1 MSTINSASQY
11 NAFPIDTQ
19 DQISTLNNE
28 DPKDTSNIQS
38 SDSTSDSPSTETT
51 LSPQT
56 NYSSIGSD
64 FFAQTQRAKLLNFP
78 TNGKQESFK
87 NQSFL
92 EPKAQESPAN
102 FSNSKVA
109 NENMFGQM
117 MKASIQSKPISKIDS
132 PSPSSVPNIDVVIAF
147 PNDGEPITAE
157 RVSRRFVQEYVGGG
171 DLFPDEVDKVQKLS
185 DFSIK
190 ANDQT
195 VQSQIQTVNGQRVLK
210 VSINNED
217 KTKLLEAK
225 KQVLGERETV
235 EKIFQ
240 EVRSQNEIEGASKGL
255 LTGVYDSGKQAY
267 DLVAHPVDSAT
278 NLARIVANPVETTK
292 QLKQAFGEKYDEF
305 VAAPPA
311 RKAEMLAYLPGQ
323 ALGNILLGKGVGVI
337 AKTTPVTKATSA
349 VGNAIAETKL
359 GQSAIKVADS
369 VSNVKAV
376 VKEEALKRVSIVLD
390 AVVKNPKAVT
400 STITTIFDNKV
411 PTTKIASKAVPD
423 SAEVLSNKV
432 PTAKPVTELVTDSTE
447 VLPDNIATNNKLP
460 NTSKNPTPTTDSAE
474 VLPDNVTTNNNPS
487 NTSKSPTSVSSSYD
501 PAKRTDIELQQDLDP
516 SLKTGESSTQATKRV
531 EAAQSEIMARR
542 PYDQLQA
549 DRYPKLQPGESVVDM
564 QRRISAAETEI
575 LRRAP
580 SIREGLGEAPRK
592 IDIIKEDPINQ
603 VSKAHTLERHSANIP
618 LKRDPNIKTIE
629 GRIYGDIGW
638 SKAENSSFKWKSDSI
653 MNKTVNEYVQQ
664 NWEQIKYDL
673 AINGKHSANF
683 NVNKAIGEGFFNPNQ
698 GTTGARTSAF
708 TETSLVRITIKLKSD
723 SPADFVVI
731 TTFPNALGSSP
742 Y

>member
-38 SDSTSDSPSTETT
+38 SDSTSDSSSTETT

-132 PSPSSVPNIDVVIAF
+132 PSPSSVPNIDVVLTF

-157 RVSRRFVQEYVGGG
+157 RASRRFVQEYVGGG

-369 VSNVKAV
+369 VSNVKTV

-447 VLPDNIATNNKLP
+447 VLPDNIATNDKLP
-460 NTSKNPTPTTDSAE
+460 NTSKSPTPTTDNAE

-542 PYDQLQA
+542 PYDQLQE
-549 DRYPKLQPGESVVDM
+549 DKIRRLRPGETTVDM
-564 QRRISAAETEI
+564 QRRVDAAETEI

-580 SIREGLGEAPRK
+580 SIIKDLGDSPRK
-592 IDIIKEDPINQ
+592 IDIVKEDAINQ
-603 VSKAHTLERHSANIP
+603 ISGSHTIDRHGANIP
-618 LKRDPNIKTIE
+618 LRRDPSIKTVE
-629 GRIYGDIGW
+629 GRIYGDTGW
-638 SKAENSSFKWKSDSI
+638 SRAENNSFKWKSDSI
-653 MNKTVNEYVQQ
+653 MNRTINEYVET
-664 NWEQIKYDL
+664 NWTKIKEDL
-673 AINGKHSANF
+673 AINGEHVASFDTK
-683 NVNKAIGEGFFNPNQ
+683 KAVGEGFINESLSKTTTPVSRYAQTSYVKVIFELKPGNPP
-698 GTTGARTSAF
+698 SF
-708 TETSLVRITIKLKSD
+708 I
-723 SPADFVVI
+723 VI
-731 TTFPNALGSSP
+731 TSYPSVSLK
-742 Y
+742 

>member
-1 MSTINSASQY
+1 MSTINSTSQY

-56 NYSSIGSD
+56 NYSLIGSD

-78 TNGKQESFK
+78 TNGKQESLK

-132 PSPSSVPNIDVVIAF
+132 PSPSSVPNIDVVLTF

-157 RVSRRFVQEYVGGG
+157 RASRRFVQEYVGEG
-171 DLFPDEVDKVQKLS
+171 DLFPDEVDRVQKLS

-190 ANDQT
+190 ASDQT
-195 VQSQIQTVNGQRVLK
+195 VQSQIRTVNGQRVLK

-278 NLARIVANPVETTK
+278 NLARIVANPIETTR
-292 QLKQAFGEKYDEF
+292 QLKQAFGNKYDEF

-323 ALGNILLGKGVGVI
+323 ALGNILLGKGVGII
-337 AKTTPVTKATSA
+337 AKTAPVTKATSA
-349 VGNAIAETKL
+349 VGKAIAETKL

-369 VSNVKAV
+369 VSKVKTV

-411 PTTKIASKAVPD
+411 PTTRIASEATRD
-423 SAEVLSNKV
+423 SAEVIPNKV
-432 PTAKPVTELVTDSTE
+432 LITKPVPEPVVDSTE
-447 VLPDNIATNNKLP
+447 ILSNNVTTNNKLP
-460 NTSKNPTPTTDSAE
+460 NTSKSPTPTSDGAE
-474 VLPDNVTTNNNPS
+474 VLPDNVTTNNP
-487 NTSKSPTSVSSSYD
+487 NTSKSPASVSSSYD
-501 PAKRTDIELQQDLDP
+501 PTKRTDIELQQDLEP
-516 SLKTGESSTQATKRV
+516 SLRTGESSTQATKRV

-549 DRYPKLQPGESVVDM
+549 DRSTKLQPGESVVDM
-564 QRRISAAETEI
+564 QRRVNAAETEV
-575 LRRAP
+575 LKRAP
-580 SIREGLGEAPRK
+580 SIIKDLGEAPRK
-592 IDIIKEDPINQ
+592 IDIVKEDAINQ
-603 VSKAHTLERHSANIP
+603 ISGSHTIDRHGANIP
-618 LKRDPNIKTIE
+618 LRRDPSIKTVE
-629 GRIYGDIGW
+629 GRIYGDTGW
-638 SKAENSSFKWKSDSI
+638 SRAENNSFKWKSDSI
-653 MNKTVNEYVQQ
+653 MNRTINEYVET
-664 NWEQIKYDL
+664 NWTKIKEDL
-673 AINGKHSANF
+673 AINGEHVASF
-683 NVNKAIGEGFFNPNQ
+683 NTKKAVGEGFINESLSKTTTPVSRYAQTSYVKVIFELKPGNPP
-698 GTTGARTSAF
+698 SF
-708 TETSLVRITIKLKSD
+708 I
-723 SPADFVVI
+723 VI
-731 TTFPNALGSSP
+731 TSYPSVSLK
-742 Y
+742 

>member
-38 SDSTSDSPSTETT
+38 SDSTNDSPSTKTT

-64 FFAQTQRAKLLNFP
+64 FFAQTQRAKFLNFP
-78 TNGKQESFK
+78 TNGKQESLK

-92 EPKAQESPAN
+92 EPKAQDSPTN

-132 PSPSSVPNIDVVIAF
+132 PSPSSVPNIDAVITF

-157 RVSRRFVQEYVGGG
+157 RASRRFVQEYVGEG

-190 ANDQT
+190 ADDQT
-195 VQSQIQTVNGQRVLK
+195 VQSQTQTVNGQRVLK

-278 NLARIVANPVETTK
+278 NLARIVASPIETTR
-292 QLKQAFGEKYDEF
+292 QLKQAFGNKYDEF
-305 VAAPPA
+305 VAAPPS

-349 VGNAIAETKL
+349 VGKAIGETKL

-369 VSNVKAV
+369 VNNVKTV

-411 PTTKIASKAVPD
+411 PTTRIASEATRD
-423 SAEVLSNKV
+423 SAEVIPNKV
-432 PTAKPVTELVTDSTE
+432 LTTKPVLEPVVDSTE
-447 VLPDNIATNNKLP
+447 VLSNNVTTNNKLP
-460 NTSKNPTPTTDSAE
+460 NTSKSPTLTSDSAE

-487 NTSKSPTSVSSSYD
+487 STSKSPTSVNSGYD
-501 PAKRTDIELQQDLDP
+501 PTKRTDIELQQDLDP

-549 DRYPKLQPGESVVDM
+549 DRSSTLRPGETLTDAQKRVY
-564 QRRISAAETEI
+564 QAESE
-575 LRRAP
+575 LLKRAS
-580 SIREGLGEAPRK
+580 SITQQLGETPRK
-592 IDIIKEDPINQ
+592 IDLLKEDPVNHNIN
-603 VSKAHTLERHSANIP
+603 AHTIERHASSIP
-618 LKRDPNIKTIE
+618 LQRDVSIKTIE
-629 GRIYGDIGW
+629 GRLFGDAGW
-638 SKAENSSFKWKSDSI
+638 KRPESNSLKWKDDFT
-653 MNKTVNEYVQQ
+653 MNRTVNDYITQ
-664 NWEQIKYDL
+664 NWSQIKEDL
-673 AINGKHSANF
+673 ALNGVHRGVFDTKKS
-683 NVNKAIGEGFFNPNQ
+683 VGEGFTNVSLNGSSP
-698 GTTGARTSAF
+698 TSRYVQ
-708 TETSLVRITIKLKSD
+708 TSYVKIIIKLKSD
-723 SPADFVVI
+723 NPAEFAVI
-731 TTFPNALGSSP
+731 TTYPSVNLSP
-742 Y
+742 LK

>member
-56 NYSSIGSD
+56 NFSSIGSD

-78 TNGKQESFK
+78 TNGKQESPK

-92 EPKAQESPAN
+92 EPKAQDSPAN

-132 PSPSSVPNIDVVIAF
+132 LSPSSVPNIDVVLTF

-157 RVSRRFVQEYVGGG
+157 RASRRFVQEYVGEG

-278 NLARIVANPVETTK
+278 NLARIVASPIETTR
-292 QLKQAFGEKYDEF
+292 QLKQAFGNKYDEF

-349 VGNAIAETKL
+349 VGKAIGETKL

-369 VSNVKAV
+369 IGNVKAV

-411 PTTKIASKAVPD
+411 PTTKIASEATRD
-423 SAEVLSNKV
+423 SAEVIPNKV
-432 PTAKPVTELVTDSTE
+432 LTTKPVPEPVIDSTE
-447 VLPDNIATNNKLP
+447 VLSNNVTTNNKLP
-460 NTSKNPTPTTDSAE
+460 NTSKSPTPTSDSAE

-487 NTSKSPTSVSSSYD
+487 STSKSPTPVNSGYD
-501 PAKRTDIELQQDLDP
+501 PTKRTDIELQQDLEP
-516 SLKTGESSTQATKRV
+516 SFRTGESPTQATKRV

-549 DRYPKLQPGESVVDM
+549 DRSRRLRPGETTADM
-564 QRRISAAETEI
+564 QRRVNAAETEV

-580 SIREGLGEAPRK
+580 SIIEGLGDSPRK
-592 IDIIKEDPINQ
+592 IDIVKEDPINKTLG
-603 VSKAHTLERHSANIP
+603 SHTIDRHGASLP
-618 LKRDPNIKTIE
+618 LKRDTNIKTIE
-629 GRIYGDIGW
+629 GRIYGDVGW
-638 SKAENSSFKWKSDSI
+638 TSAEKNSFKWKSDFV
-653 MNKTVNEYVQQ
+653 MNRTVNEYVET
-664 NWEQIKYDL
+664 NWTKIKEDL
-673 AINGKHSANF
+673 AFNGEHVASFDTK
-683 NVNKAIGEGFFNPNQ
+683 KAIGEGFINESLNTATPVSRYAQTSYVKVILELKPGNPPSFIV
-698 GTTGARTSAF
+698 TTSYPSVNIAPP
-708 TETSLVRITIKLKSD
+708 K
-723 SPADFVVI
+723 
-731 TTFPNALGSSP
+731 
-742 Y
+742 